1 MRSHLWFLTVVHAI
15 RALGGLAL
23 AFVFFYYS
31 VHANIPRR
39 PSDLNLSRYH
49 QVQTG
54 DLEAFYAIAVVLT
67 ILASIRLFHS
77 AYSATVLCYTRK
89 DRSRRGL
96 FAGRWLSLSRWVG
109 LALAALDLIDLTFF
123 PITTACGLY
132 GVLVYR
138 DPATVDFFEARYS
151 PV

>member
-1 MRSHLWFLTVVHAI
+1 MRSHLCFLTAVHAL

-23 AFVFFYYS
+23 ALVFFYYS
-31 VHANIPRR
+31 VHANIPKNV
-39 PSDLNLSRYH
+39 SDLNLSRYH
-49 QVQTG
+49 QVQPG

-67 ILASIRLFHS
+67 VLAGIRLFH
-77 AYSATVLCYTRK
+77 AVYSASVLWYTRK
-89 DRSRRGL
+89 DRPRRSL
-96 FAGRWLSLSRWVG
+96 FAGRLLSSSRFLG

-138 DPATVDFFEARYS
+138 DPATIDFFEARYS